1 MEQNDKI
8 ELQVFCNERHACIS
22 TYNNV
27 KFNIEK
33 IYSNVIEFS
42 IFDIQNCQASLAMQ
56 HVYIV
61 HQRVVNPMEQLLP
74 TIVYEANTNWVILI
88 HIL

>member
-1 MEQNDKI
+1 MGDM
-8 ELQVFCNERHACIS
+8 LVFLLIITLNLILK
-22 TYNNV
+22 
-27 KFNIEK
+27 KFTVMLL
-33 IYSNVIEFS
+33 SFQFS
-42 IFDIQNCQASLAMQ
+42 IQNCQASLAMQ